1 MKSLCIKTNNSNLLQ
16 YLLNELKHFEL
27 PDIFF
32 SLRKFKHYN
41 NIIIHYTGNNNSLFI
56 DKISHLLSIMIIDEL
71 EENILIFLLSQ
82 NYFYFDSNE
91 RKEII
96 NLSFDIMSEDF
107 YKTFDKKLNLVYTNL
122 VEYIDKN
129 KSLFLGGFIHFRL
142 KNYFNFL
149 DDILSRSVNNYIIQK
164 EYLEFV
170 SLLRLYI
177 ESQSSNCNVVH
188 LLYSNSE
195 SILLDENKEIINI
208 YNFNL
213 NAKYLSDINFSV
225 NDYTLNTLLNLLP
238 KKIFIHLVD
247 SNIDEFINTLQSIFE
262 NRVTLCLDCDIC
274 NLYKNIT
281 NTTKN
286 PSAN

>member
-27 PDIFF
+27 PDICF

-213 NAKYLSDINFSV
+213 NAQYLSDINFSV

-238 KKIFIHLVD
+238 KKIFIHLID

>member
-1 MKSLCIKTNNSNLLQ
+1 
-16 YLLNELKHFEL
+16 
-27 PDIFF
+27 
-32 SLRKFKHYN
+32 
-41 NIIIHYTGNNNSLFI
+41 
-56 DKISHLLSIMIIDEL
+56 MIIDEL

-195 SILLDENKEIINI
+195 SILLDENKEIINV

-281 NTTKN
+281 NNTKN

>member
-1 MKSLCIKTNNSNLLQ
+1 
-16 YLLNELKHFEL
+16 
-27 PDIFF
+27 
-32 SLRKFKHYN
+32 
-41 NIIIHYTGNNNSLFI
+41 
-56 DKISHLLSIMIIDEL
+56 MIIDEL

-177 ESQSSNCNVVH
+177 ESQSSNCNIVH

-281 NTTKN
+281 NNTKN

>member
-1 MKSLCIKTNNSNLLQ
+1 
-16 YLLNELKHFEL
+16 
-27 PDIFF
+27 
-32 SLRKFKHYN
+32 
-41 NIIIHYTGNNNSLFI
+41 
-56 DKISHLLSIMIIDEL
+56 MIIDEL

-195 SILLDENKEIINI
+195 SILLMTKNKEIIMFTI
-208 YNFNL
+208 L
-213 NAKYLSDINFSV
+213 I
-225 NDYTLNTLLNLLP
+225 
-238 KKIFIHLVD
+238 
-247 SNIDEFINTLQSIFE
+247 
-262 NRVTLCLDCDIC
+262 
-274 NLYKNIT
+274 
-281 NTTKN
+281 
-286 PSAN
+286 

>member
-27 PDIFF
+27 PDICF

-56 DKISHLLSIMIIDEL
+56 DKISLLLSIMIIDEL

-213 NAKYLSDINFSV
+213 NVKYLSDINFSV

>member
-1 MKSLCIKTNNSNLLQ
+1 
-16 YLLNELKHFEL
+16 
-27 PDIFF
+27 
-32 SLRKFKHYN
+32 
-41 NIIIHYTGNNNSLFI
+41 
-56 DKISHLLSIMIIDEL
+56 
-71 EENILIFLLSQ
+71 
-82 NYFYFDSNE
+82 
-91 RKEII
+91 
-96 NLSFDIMSEDF
+96 MSEDF

-195 SILLDENKEIINI
+195 SILLDENKEIINV

-281 NTTKN
+281 NNTKN